1 MAPSLYLEE
10 SSNSTVTDSLFTISL
25 KCWIDCCLNSED
37 WFGIDEVHLK
47 LSFTGPKL
55 TPVMV

>member
-47 LSFTGPKL
+47 LSFSGP
-55 TPVMV
+55 